1 MTKLKLILS
10 IFFIIAIAI
19 PTLHVHA
26 ATSTTGTAIIFDSLS
41 KSDAIVFSIENA
53 VAPDSG
59 KELVGWLISD
69 DATINKSTGVMTVSD
84 SGGVT
89 HTFDQSSTGYTGNNL
104 LDSFASIVIT
114 QETIGSSPTT
124 PSSKIVHSY
133 SIPSG
138 SLSHIRK
145 LTTDFTLITSQ
156 IDIAITEAIKASS
169 ASSLAAGNQVLE
181 KVVNAIEG
189 PNGSKYGDIDK
200 NGTTESVGD
209 GTGLLV
215 HLSAA
220 TSAAAVSGA
229 DGNTTVITHS
239 KLVDTN
245 TAHAISLLGQA
256 RDEAIALNSETDLK
270 IYKLNAARI
279 AVLLQNARD
288 GIDSDASGTI
298 ESTSSEGAVRQAY
311 VETQKMATFN
321 LTSAASPVTP
331 VPVEAPSVG
340 DPLVPVSIKLVLV
353 FAAFLLTLGTGSLL
367 ARKRNLS

>member
-1 MTKLKLILS
+1 MAKLKLILS
-10 IFFIIAIAI
+10 ISIIIAVAI
-19 PTLHVHA
+19 PTLHVYA

-41 KSDAIVFSIENA
+41 KSDAIVYSIENA

-59 KELVGWLISD
+59 KELVGWLVSD
-69 DATINKSTGVMTVSD
+69 DAKTNKSTGAMTVSD
-84 SGGVT
+84 SGAIA
-89 HTFDQSSTGYTGNNL
+89 HTFDQSSTGYNGNNL
-104 LDSFASIVIT
+104 LDSFASIIIT
-114 QETIGSSPTT
+114 QETVGSNPTT
-124 PSSKIVHSY
+124 PSSNVVHSY

-138 SLSHIRK
+138 SISHIRK
-145 LTTDFTLITSQ
+145 LTADFTAITSQ
-156 IDIAITEAIKASS
+156 INIAATEASKAST

-189 PNGSKYGDIDK
+189 PNGSGYGDLDK

-220 TSAAAVSGA
+220 TSAKAVSGA
-229 DGNTTVITHS
+229 GGNTTVDTHA
-239 KLVDTN
+239 KLVETN
-245 TAHAISLLGQA
+245 TAHANSLLGQA
-256 RDEAIALNSETDLK
+256 RDEAIALSSETNLS

-279 AVLLQNARD
+279 AVLLENARD

-298 ESTSSEGAVRQAY
+298 ESTSSEGAVKQAY

-321 LTSAASPVTP
+321 ITGAAAPVTP
-331 VPVEAPSVG
+331 VVVTAPSVG
-340 DPLVPVSIKLVLV
+340 DSLVPVSINLVLA
-353 FAAFLLTLGTGSLL
+353 FAALLLVLGTGSLL

>member
-10 IFFIIAIAI
+10 ILFIIAVAI
-19 PTLHVHA
+19 PTLYVHA

-53 VAPDSG
+53 ASPDSG
-59 KELVGWLISD
+59 KELVGWLVSD
-69 DATINKSTGVMTVSD
+69 DAKTNKSTGAMTVSD
-84 SGGVT
+84 SGAVAY
-89 HTFDQSSTGYTGNNL
+89 TFNQSSTGYSGNNL

-114 QETIGSSPTT
+114 LEAIGSNPMT
-124 PSSKIVHSY
+124 PSSNIVHSY

-145 LTTDFTLITSQ
+145 LTADFTAITSQ
-156 IDIAITEAIKASS
+156 INIAITEANKAPS

-189 PNGSKYGDIDK
+189 PNGSKYGDLDT

-220 TSAAAVSGA
+220 TSAQAVSGA
-229 DGNTTVITHS
+229 EGNTTVITHS

-245 TAHAISLLGQA
+245 TVHASSLLAQA
-256 RDEAIALNSETDLK
+256 RDEAIALSSETDLN

-279 AVLLQNARD
+279 SVLLQNARD
-288 GIDSDASGTI
+288 GIDADASGTI
-298 ESTSSEGAVRQAY
+298 ESTSVEGAVRQAY

-321 LTSAASPVTP
+321 LTSAATPVTP
-331 VPVEAPSVG
+331 APEAPSVG
-340 DPLVPVSIKLVLV
+340 DPLVPVSIKFVLV
-353 FAAFLLTLGTGSLL
+353 FAAFLLTLGTVSLL

>member
-10 IFFIIAIAI
+10 IFFIITIAI

-26 ATSTTGTAIIFDSLS
+26 LTSTTGTAIIFDSLS
-41 KSDAIVFSIENA
+41 KSDAIVYSIENA

-59 KELVGWLISD
+59 KELVGWLVSD
-69 DATINKSTGVMTVSD
+69 DATTNKSTGVMTVSD
-84 SGGVT
+84 SGAVA

-104 LDSFASIVIT
+104 LNSFASIVIT
-114 QETIGSSPTT
+114 QETIGSNPTT

-145 LTTDFTLITSQ
+145 LTTDFTSLTSQ
-156 IDIAITEAIKASS
+156 IDIAITEANKASS

-189 PNGSKYGDIDK
+189 PNGSKYGDIDT

-215 HLSAA
+215 HLSVA

-229 DGNTTVITHS
+229 EGNTTVITHS

-298 ESTSSEGAVRQAY
+298 DSTSSEGAVQQAY

-321 LTSAASPVTP
+321 LTSAATPVSP

-353 FAAFLLTLGTGSLL
+353 FAALFLALGTGSFL